1 MSAGAGLF
9 SRIIRAM
16 RRTLRVFVVVSL
28 AAVPAAPAGR
38 QASDP
43 ALAARLLNGA
53 IDMHAHVDPDGAGPS
68 SMQRPRLLD
77 VDDVARL
84 AKKRGMRGFVA
95 KMHNDTTAH
104 MAYLV
109 RKAVP
114 GVEVFGLLG
123 LNRAMG
129 GVNPAA
135 VAQMAEVKG
144 GWGRIVNMPT
154 YDAEF
159 YVTTVNHPRRPK
171 SRPFVSVS
179 RNGQLLPEVR
189 EVIAI
194 MAKAKTRDSKG
205 QMVLYTGHN
214 SPAESLM
221 MVREASRL
229 HVPVLVSHPII
240 DFISMPLPMMEEA
253 AKLGA
258 YIEIVTGWADDE
270 DADAEARKHVS
281 AIRKIGV
288 EHFVISSDRGQVDS
302 LSHPDGLVL
311 AARALMRHGITEAE
325 LDRMMK
331 GNPARFLGLAR

>member
-1 MSAGAGLF
+1 MIHVLRWSAVMALC
-9 SRIIRAM
+9 
-16 RRTLRVFVVVSL
+16 L
-28 AAVPAAPAGR
+28 AAGPGQAATQTTEA
-38 QASDP
+38 
-43 ALAARLLNGA
+43 ALAARLLRGA
-53 IDMHAHVDPDGAGPS
+53 IDLHAHVDPDSAGPS

-84 AKKRGMRGFVA
+84 AKQRGMRGFVA
-95 KMHNDTTAH
+95 KMHNDTTAPI
-104 MAYLV
+104 AYLV

-114 GVEVFGLLG
+114 GVEVFGLVG

-135 VAQMAEVKG
+135 VTQMAEVRG

-179 RNGQLLPEVR
+179 RNGQLLPEVK
-189 EVIAI
+189 EIIAI
-194 MAKAKTRDSKG
+194 MAKTKTRDSNG

-221 MVREASRL
+221 MVREARRL
-229 HVPVLVSHPII
+229 GVPVLVSHPMI
-240 DFISMPLPMMEEA
+240 DFISMPVAMMEEA
-253 AKLGA
+253 ATLGA

-270 DADAEARKHVS
+270 DVDTEAKKHLAV
-281 AIRKIGV
+281 IRRIGV
-288 EHFVISSDRGQVDS
+288 EHFVLSSDRGQVDS
-302 LSHPDGLVL
+302 VSHPDGLLL
-311 AARALMRHGITEAE
+311 AARALMRHGMTEAE
-325 LDRMMK
+325 VSRMMK
-331 GNPARFLGLAR
+331 DNPARLLGLGR

>member
-1 MSAGAGLF
+1 MIHVLRWSAVMALC
-9 SRIIRAM
+9 
-16 RRTLRVFVVVSL
+16 L
-28 AAVPAAPAGR
+28 AAGPGQAAT
-38 QASDP
+38 QAIEA
-43 ALAARLLNGA
+43 ALAARLLRGA
-53 IDMHAHVDPDGAGPS
+53 IDLHAHVDPDSAGPS

-84 AKKRGMRGFVA
+84 AKQRGMRGFVA
-95 KMHNDTTAH
+95 KMHNDTTAPI
-104 MAYLV
+104 AYLV

-114 GVEVFGLLG
+114 GVEVFGLVG

-135 VAQMAEVKG
+135 VTQMAEVRG

-179 RNGQLLPEVR
+179 RNGQLLPEVK
-189 EVIAI
+189 EIIAI
-194 MAKAKTRDSKG
+194 MAKTKTRDSNG

-221 MVREASRL
+221 MVREARRL
-229 HVPVLVSHPII
+229 GVPVLVSHPMI
-240 DFISMPLPMMEEA
+240 DFISMPVAMMEEA
-253 AKLGA
+253 ATLGA

-270 DADAEARKHVS
+270 DVDTEAKKHLAV
-281 AIRKIGV
+281 IRRIGV
-288 EHFVISSDRGQVDS
+288 EHFVLSSDRGQVDS
-302 LSHPDGLVL
+302 VSHPDGLLL
-311 AARALMRHGITEAE
+311 AARALMRHGMTEAE
-325 LDRMMK
+325 VSRMMK
-331 GNPARFLGLAR
+331 DNPARLLGLGR